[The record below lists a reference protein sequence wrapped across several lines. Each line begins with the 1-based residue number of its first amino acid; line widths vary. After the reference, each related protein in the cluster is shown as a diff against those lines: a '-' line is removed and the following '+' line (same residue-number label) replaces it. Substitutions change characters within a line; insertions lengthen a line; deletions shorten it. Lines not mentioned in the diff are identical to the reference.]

1 MDKLYETGSMVRELK
16 ATVTDL
22 IKDDT
27 SVKITLDRSIFFP
40 EGGGQY
46 ADRGMLIILDNS
58 DDMSNAGPSGNATE
72 VHALGGQENITK
84 VHILDGQENITE
96 VHILDGQE
104 IKTEDGR
111 KVVYTVDREIA
122 PGTEVLCKL
131 DWNLRF
137 SRMQQ
142 HSGEHVLT
150 GIIHN
155 TFGYNNTSFHLSDDE
170 PVIVCFSGPLTDEQ
184 IEAVEIEANKVIYEN
199 LPIRDTYPSKEELAG
214 INYRSKIEI
223 EGQVRIVTVGNA
235 PADAENINY
244 RTVDGDG
251 DTVDICACC
260 APHVPSTAYIGII
273 KVISSQSYKG
283 GTQLNILCG
292 SRAFRY
298 LQDEH
303 KMVTRL
309 SHEFSTSQDSLPVIL
324 LSQRDRLNEAEN
336 EIGRIR
342 EEGYLAA
349 IAKMKDRDVP
359 VFFADDMSA
368 HAMKICYNALCNK
381 FSGFC
386 GVFSGSD
393 ESGYRFYAGN
403 PKLDSNELAKLMRE
417 RLDAKGGGSREMIQ
431 GKLQSKAADIVDLFS
446 WR

>member
-1 MDKLYETGSMVRELK
+1 MDKLYETGSMLREAK
-16 ATVTDL
+16 ATVTSL

-46 ADRGMLIILDNS
+46 ADVGSLVILDDCEDTKNISEACDAVKNRDVDKTCGINS
-58 DDMSNAGPSGNATE
+58 DGLS
-72 VHALGGQENITK
+72 
-84 VHILDGQENITE
+84 ENITE

-111 KVVYTVDREIA
+111 EVVYTVDREIP
-122 PGTEVLCKL
+122 PGTVVLCKL
-131 DWNLRF
+131 DWKLRF

-170 PVIVCFSGPLTDEQ
+170 PVIVCFSGPLNEEQ
-184 IEAVEIEANKVIYEN
+184 IEAVELEANKVIYEN
-199 LPIRDTYPSKEELAG
+199 LPIRDTYPSKEELAR

-235 PADAENINY
+235 PKDAKNINY
-244 RTVDGDG
+244 RTIGG
-251 DTVDICACC
+251 EGEIVDICACC

-303 KMVTRL
+303 KMVMGL
-309 SHEFSTSQDSLPVIL
+309 SHEFSTSMDALPMIL
-324 LSQRDRLNEAEN
+324 LSQRDKLIETEN

-342 EEGYLAA
+342 EEGYLKT
-349 IAKMKDRDVP
+349 IAKMQDGDVP
-359 VFFADDMSA
+359 IFFANDMNA
-368 HAMKICYNALCNK
+368 HAMKICYNALCDI

-386 GVFSGSD
+386 GVFSGND
-393 ESGYRFYAGN
+393 EDGYRFYAGN

-417 RLDAKGGGSREMIQ
+417 ELGAKGGGSKEMIQ
-431 GKLQSKAADIVDLFS
+431 GKLQATKADIIDFFS
-446 WR
+446 GGNNG